1 MESVKTKVSVE
12 ELHRESLEE
21 AVTHTTDEGRMVL
34 PGVQA
39 ILGFQ
44 LIAVFNQKFEQLSH
58 GLQLMH
64 LAAFVLL
71 ALAMGL
77 LMTPAAYHRTMERD
91 FVTRRFLVVA
101 SALLTGAMFPL
112 LLGLSLDAYVIAH
125 IVTRDSDAALG
136 VSGGIF
142 LLLGG
147 LWYVFPRVIDR
158 DAAARSRAGKS
169 SLGSR

>member
-1 MESVKTKVSVE
+1 METYKSQAE
-12 ELHRESLEE
+12 DLHRESLEE
-21 AVTHTTDEGRMVL
+21 AITHTTDEARMVL

-44 LIAVFNQKFEQLSH
+44 LIAVFNQKFEQLGH

-112 LLGLSLDAYVIAH
+112 LLGLSLDAYVLADV
-125 IVTRDSDAALG
+125 VTHDSHAALA

-142 LLLGG
+142 LVLGG
-147 LWYVFPRVIDR
+147 LWYVLPRLIDR
-158 DAAARSRAGKS
+158 DAAARR
-169 SLGSR
+169 RT

>member
-1 MESVKTKVSVE
+1 MEE
-12 ELHRESLEE
+12 IHRESLEE
-21 AVTHTTDEGRMVL
+21 AVTHTTDEARMVL

-44 LIAVFNQKFEQLSH
+44 LIAVFNQKFEQLSQ
-58 GLQLMH
+58 GLQLTH

-77 LMTPAAYHRTMERD
+77 LMTPAAYHRIMERN

-101 SALLTGAMFPL
+101 SALLAGAMLPL

-125 IVTRDSDAALG
+125 IVTRDSYAALG
-136 VSGGIF
+136 VSVGIF
-142 LLLGG
+142 VVLGG
-147 LWYVFPRVIDR
+147 LWYVFPRLADH
-158 DAAARSRAGKS
+158 DGAPRSHADHTS
-169 SLGSR
+169 VGSR